1 METSLPRRLA
11 ALTLLL
17 AGATPAA
24 WAADARRDEPV
35 TVDAESSDFDYKS
48 SRLVF
53 NRVRITQGDIVV
65 DATRATATGLDF
77 LDSRW
82 QLEGEVRIKAT
93 EGTLSSDNAT
103 VNFKDNRVTRAE
115 IHGKPAEFTKVSA
128 KQTARGHANDIVYE
142 VEPGTIRLTGDA
154 WLSDGH
160 NEIRGASLVYSMKEE
175 RVVATAAEQGSQRVR
190 IVINPKSPPSKN
202 LEP

>member
-1 METSLPRRLA
+1 MDTSLRRRLA
-11 ALTLLL
+11 AVILF
-17 AGATPAA
+17 AAAAAPVA
-24 WAADARRDEPV
+24 WAEDARLDQPV

-65 DATRATATGLDF
+65 DAARATATGLDF
-77 LDSRW
+77 VDSRW

-128 KQTARGHANDIVYE
+128 KQTARGHANAIVYE
-142 VEPGTIRLTGDA
+142 VEPGTIRLTGNA
-154 WLSDGH
+154 WLSDGR
-160 NEIRGASLVYSMKEE
+160 NEIRGESLVYSMREE
-175 RVVATAAEQGSQRVR
+175 RVVASAGEQGSQRVR

-202 LEP
+202 PQP